1 MIIHEFFLAV
11 SDPTKAGS
19 DRLNSMRNELMQTS
33 QSFRQWLLGVF
44 LATLAALSFVGCE
57 SAKVTPAPSATTSTP
72 AASATPAAAVTPT
85 AAAPAPAPNAPA
97 PTATAATTTPA
108 PQAPPVRIKAGYFSS
123 FKDSE
128 GNTWLPD
135 QAFAGGE
142 TIERP
147 DLEIANTKDP
157 MIYRA
162 ERYSMTGFSYPV
174 PNGKYTVKLH
184 FCETFEGIAGPGE
197 RVFSFNVQGQEFKDF
212 DVWAKTGGHQRA
224 YIETVPIEV
233 TDGKVNVTFTPKVEN
248 PEINGIEI
256 LPGS

>member
-1 MIIHEFFLAV
+1 MNRM
-11 SDPTKAGS
+11 K
-19 DRLNSMRNELMQTS
+19 MELMKISTS
-33 QSFRQWLLGVF
+33 LKHVSFSVF
-44 LATLAALSFVGCE
+44 LATLTGLSFAGCE
-57 SAKVTPAPSATTSTP
+57 SANEKQTSHATTSAAAAPKAPVAPTAPSAPSTP
-72 AASATPAAAVTPT
+72 AVPATPIVPAPATPATSA
-85 AAAPAPAPNAPA
+85 NAP
-97 PTATAATTTPA
+97 T
-108 PQAPPVRIKAGYFSS
+108 QAPPVRIKAGYFSS

-135 QAFAGGE
+135 QAFTGGE
-142 TIERP
+142 TVERP
-147 DLEIANTKDP
+147 DLDIANTKDP

-184 FCETFEGIAGPGE
+184 FCETFEGIMGPGE
-197 RVFSFNVQGQEFKDF
+197 RVFSFNVEGHDFKDF

-224 YIETVPIEV
+224 YIETVPVEV
-233 TDGKVNVTFTPKVEN
+233 TDGKLNVTFTPNVEN

>member
-1 MIIHEFFLAV
+1 
-11 SDPTKAGS
+11 
-19 DRLNSMRNELMQTS
+19 MQLSRSIKRTL
-33 QSFRQWLLGVF
+33 FGVF
-44 LATLAALSFVGCE
+44 LVSLALSFAGCE
-57 SAKVTPAPSATTSTP
+57 SAKVTPPSPEVSSGPANPTPHSVAATPSAPATAATP
-72 AASATPAAAVTPT
+72 TASATPS
-85 AAAPAPAPNAPA
+85 
-97 PTATAATTTPA
+97 

-135 QAFAGGE
+135 QAFTGGE
-142 TIERP
+142 TIERL

-174 PNGKYTVKLH
+174 PNGKYIVKLH
-184 FCETFEGIAGPGE
+184 FCETFEGIMGPGE
-197 RVFSFNVQGQEFKDF
+197 RVFSFNVEGHEFKDF

-224 YIETVPIEV
+224 YIETVPVEV
-233 TDGKVNVTFTPKVEN
+233 TDGKVDVTFTPKVEN

-256 LPGS
+256 LPAS

>member
-1 MIIHEFFLAV
+1 M
-11 SDPTKAGS
+11 
-19 DRLNSMRNELMQTS
+19 
-33 QSFRQWLLGVF
+33 
-44 LATLAALSFVGCE
+44 
-57 SAKVTPAPSATTSTP
+57 
-72 AASATPAAAVTPT
+72 
-85 AAAPAPAPNAPA
+85 
-97 PTATAATTTPA
+97 
-108 PQAPPVRIKAGYFSS
+108 QAPPVRIKAGYFSS

-135 QAFAGGE
+135 QAFTGGE

-174 PNGKYTVKLH
+174 PNGKYIVKLH
-184 FCETFEGIAGPGE
+184 FCETFEGIMGPGE
-197 RVFSFNVQGQEFKDF
+197 RVFSFNVEGHDFKDF

-224 YIETVPIEV
+224 YIETVPAEV
-233 TDGKVNVTFTPKVEN
+233 TDGKLDVTFTPNVEN

>member
-1 MIIHEFFLAV
+1 MNRM
-11 SDPTKAGS
+11 K
-19 DRLNSMRNELMQTS
+19 MELMKISTS
-33 QSFRQWLLGVF
+33 LKRVSFSVF
-44 LATLAALSFVGCE
+44 LATLAGLSFVACE
-57 SAKVTPAPSATTSTP
+57 SAKEKQTPPATTSAAAAPKAPVAPTAPSAPSTP
-72 AASATPAAAVTPT
+72 AVPATPNVPAPATPATSA
-85 AAAPAPAPNAPA
+85 NAP
-97 PTATAATTTPA
+97 T
-108 PQAPPVRIKAGYFSS
+108 QAPPVRIKAGYFSS

-135 QAFAGGE
+135 QAFTGGE
-142 TIERP
+142 TVERP

-174 PNGKYTVKLH
+174 PNGKYVVKLH

-197 RVFSFNVQGQEFKDF
+197 RVFSFNVQGHDFKDF

-224 YIETVPIEV
+224 YIETVPVEV
-233 TDGKVNVTFTPKVEN
+233 TDGKLNVTFTPNVEN